1 MQRVFYIGFYNGDK
15 CSPRRRAESNIA
27 GTVYMR
33 GLIDS
38 LKRMGYF
45 VTVVSLSFASE
56 AGAFPKEHIAVDEM
70 EEQFFLPYAAVRLGA
85 RTVGGRTVFWALK
98 KFIKEYVRAEDIVIS
113 YHSLAYGNL
122 LTRLHREIGFTW
134 IPEINEIYCLSIQ
147 DRLDPSRLEQERSLF
162 GEGDGYL
169 FASDVLAD
177 KYAGNKPYAVLYGNY
192 EILSKGKKTTGGKV
206 NIAYTGIINEDR
218 GVYRILAA
226 MDMLPA
232 RYDLYILGF
241 GSSEQLE
248 KLKGC
253 MEETNRRLGGER
265 VFYCGTRTGKAYS
278 DFLEDKHIGVN
289 LISQQ
294 QGIADNAFPGK
305 ILSYM
310 GHSLYVLS
318 SACDSIVH
326 SRLGKAVY
334 FCENTSE
341 SIAETIK
348 RIPVYEKC
356 DYTGLLEGLRREFEE
371 AFEEMLS
378 VL

>member
-1 MQRVFYIGFYNGDK
+1 MRKVFYIGFYDGDM
-15 CSPRRRAESNIA
+15 CSPARRSESNIA

-38 LKRMGYF
+38 LKRAGHS
-45 VTVVSLSFASE
+45 VTVVSLSFAPG
-56 AGAFPKEHIAVDEM
+56 AGVYPREHITVDDR
-70 EEQFFLPYAAVRLGA
+70 EEQFFLPYASVRLGA
-85 RTVGGRTVFWALK
+85 RIVGGRTVLWVLK
-98 KFIKEYVRAEDIVIS
+98 KFLGDRVEAEDIVIS
-113 YHSLAYGNL
+113 YHSLAYGDL
-122 LTRLHREIGFTW
+122 LTKLHREIGFTW

-147 DRLDPSRLEQERSLF
+147 DRLDPSRLEQERRLF

-177 KYAGNKPYAVLYGNY
+177 KYAGDKPYAVLYGNY
-192 EILSKGKKTTGGKV
+192 EILSKGKKAAGEKV
-206 NIAYTGIINEDR
+206 NMVYTGIINEDR
-218 GVYRILAA
+218 GVYRIVEA
-226 MDMLPA
+226 MEMLPA

-241 GSSEQLE
+241 GSSEQLG
-248 KLKGC
+248 KLKGR

-318 SACDSIVH
+318 SACDSIVR

-334 FCENTSE
+334 FCENTPE

-348 RIPVYEKC
+348 QIPVYEKC

>member
-1 MQRVFYIGFYNGDK
+1 MKKVFYVGFYDGDL
-15 CSPRRRAESNIA
+15 CSPRRKSESNIA

-38 LKRMGYF
+38 LKRTGYH
-45 VTVVSLSFASE
+45 VTVVSLSRA
-56 AGAFPKEHIAVDEM
+56 AGGGIYRREHIVADDR

-85 RTVGGRTVFWALK
+85 RTAGGRTVFRALK
-98 KFIKEYVRAEDIVIS
+98 KFIRDKVGAEDIVIS
-113 YHSLAYGNL
+113 YHSLAYGDL
-122 LTRLHREIGFTW
+122 LTKLHRRIGFTW

-147 DRLDPSRLEQERSLF
+147 DRLDASLLEQELKLF
-162 GEGDGYL
+162 EEGDGYL
-169 FASDVLAD
+169 FASDALAER
-177 KYAGNKPYAVLYGNY
+177 YSRGRPFAVLYGNY
-192 EILSKGKKTTGGKV
+192 RIVSKGKEAPKGNV

-218 GVYRILAA
+218 GVYRIIAA

-232 RYDLYILGF
+232 EYNLFILGF
-241 GSSEQLE
+241 GSSEQLQ

-253 MEETNRRLGGER
+253 LEDANQKLGRER

-278 DFLEDKHIGVN
+278 EFLKDKHIGVN

-318 SACDSIVH
+318 SACDSIVS
-326 SRLGKAVY
+326 SRLGKGIY
-334 FCENTSE
+334 FCENTPE

-356 DYTGLLEGLRREFEE
+356 DYTNLLGGLQQEFEGE
-371 AFEEMLS
+371 LKEMLS
-378 VL
+378 AF